1 MSEITEQNQD
11 RLIIVIP
18 AYNEEENIE
27 NVVAQWHPIVEKTGG
42 DSRLFVINDGSTD
55 RTQEELDQLQGKYPQ
70 LRTVKKKT
78 RDTVPLFYM
87 ATAVRLRK
95 GQIIFFRQILMDR
108 LCRKNSGSCGKTGKS
123 VGF

>member
-70 LRTVKKKT
+70 LRTVKKENQGHGAILLGSLFCRISQCK
-78 RDTVPLFYM
+78 DTEGPLTFRNTDDFFY
-87 ATAVRLRK
+87 
-95 GQIIFFRQILMDR
+95 FFHP
-108 LCRKNSGSCGKTGKS
+108 
-123 VGF
+123 VF

>member
-42 DSRLFVINDGSTD
+42 DSRMFVINDGSTD
-55 RTQEELDQLQGKYPQ
+55 RTQEELDQLTAEISDEAVCSDYQ
-70 LRTVKKKT
+70 LMQEKCAR
-78 RDTVPLFYM
+78 M
-87 ATAVRLRK
+87 EELRVS
-95 GQIIFFRQILMDR
+95 MDETMEKMIA
-108 LCRKNSGSCGKTGKS
+108 LEEELG
-123 VGF
+123 

>member
-27 NVVAQWHPIVEKTGG
+27 NVVAQWHPIMEKNRR
-42 DSRLFVINDGSTD
+42 DSRLFVINEAEVQIGHRRTGSA
-55 RTQEELDQLQGKYPQ
+55 GKYPQ
-70 LRTVKKKT
+70 LRAVKKKT
-78 RDTVPLFYM
+78 KGHG
-87 ATAVRLRK
+87 ATILYGYRCAMRK
-95 GQIIFFRQILMDR
+95 RQIIFFRQILMDR

>member
-55 RTQEELDQLQGKYPQ
+55 RTQEELDHLQGKYPQ
-70 LRTVKKKT
+70 LR
-78 RDTVPLFYM
+78 
-87 ATAVRLRK
+87 RLY
-95 GQIIFFRQILMDR
+95 FSD
-108 LCRKNSGSCGKTGKS
+108 
-123 VGF
+123 GF